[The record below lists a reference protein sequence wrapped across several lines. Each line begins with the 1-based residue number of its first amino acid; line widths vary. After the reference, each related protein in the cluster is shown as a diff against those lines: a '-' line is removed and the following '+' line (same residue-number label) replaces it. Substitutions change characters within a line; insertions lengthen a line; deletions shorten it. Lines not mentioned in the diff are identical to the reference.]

1 VKSVPLTVK
10 CIKVIDVLVTGKQLF
25 TWTSGH
31 SPLKCD
37 LTCSQVS
44 FIDLVLYTILI
55 VSKQFDSDN
64 RKKLCTFLVPLKR
77 SLIIKLVNVT
87 YKAVL

>member
-10 CIKVIDVLVTGKQLF
+10 RIKVIDVLVTGKPLF
-25 TWTSGH
+25 TWKSGY

-37 LTCSQVS
+37 LTCSQVT
-44 FIDLVLYTILI
+44 FIYIALYTILI

-64 RKKLCTFLVPLKR
+64 RKKLCILFLLKR
-77 SLIIKLVNVT
+77 SLIIKLVHFD
-87 YKAVL
+87 

>member
-10 CIKVIDVLVTGKQLF
+10 RIKVIDVLVTGKLLF
-25 TWTSGH
+25 TWKSGY

-37 LTCSQVS
+37 LTCSQVI
-44 FIDLVLYTILI
+44 FIYIALYTILI

-64 RKKLCTFLVPLKR
+64 RKIMHFFGSVEK
-77 SLIIKLVNVT
+77 IVN
-87 YKAVL
+87 YQIS